1 MDLRFLSADDFP
13 QRHQCHTVEQE
24 DQRGLCDHLVH
35 ALSVA
40 GLVQGVSGVSGQV
53 TTAHAVP
60 QHRPATATRKPAS
73 LFNRIVTGD
82 ARKVLA
88 SLPKESVDLS
98 FWSPPYYVGK
108 SYEKHLSFLDW
119 KNLIQEVIHQH
130 GRILCKAGF
139 LAINIADILC
149 FPDVDMP
156 RFQANNVNGKKT
168 GVTKDQILEKLKEHP
183 AASRYEL
190 AEILGCSEQTIQRR
204 LENNNVRGG
213 KQTAS
218 TKILLTGG
226 MVAKWAEQ
234 VGLYLYD
241 QRIWHKDPCWANS
254 RWHSNSYRAIDEFE
268 HIYIF
273 WKPGITEFERDR
285 LTAKE
290 WADWGSRGVWKIASV
305 RRNARH
311 EAEFPEQL
319 AERVIR
325 LFSSKNGIV
334 IDPFVGTGTTTVM
347 AKRFGRKWLGIDRQ
361 AEYTRIAKQR
371 TNAA

>member
-1 MDLRFLSADDFP
+1 MWTCQDF
-13 QRHQCHTVEQE
+13 
-24 DQRGLCDHLVH
+24 
-35 ALSVA
+35 
-40 GLVQGVSGVSGQV
+40 
-53 TTAHAVP
+53 
-60 QHRPATATRKPAS
+60 RP
-73 LFNRIVTGD
+73 
-82 ARKVLA
+82 
-88 SLPKESVDLS
+88 
-98 FWSPPYYVGK
+98 
-108 SYEKHLSFLDW
+108 
-119 KNLIQEVIHQH
+119 
-130 GRILCKAGF
+130 
-139 LAINIADILC
+139 
-149 FPDVDMP
+149 
-156 RFQANNVNGKKT
+156 NNVNGKKT

-183 AASRYEL
+183 DASRYEL

-285 LTAKE
+285 LTVKE